1 MSIASSSASSV
12 SVSFRGEEVDL
23 ERALDET
30 VRDLQQH
37 LNMVQCRLRTLAADS
52 ERDDDFQ
59 EMIGTAD
66 MLEND
71 IDDMQWLFQD
81 LRSMC
86 YQIVGPAE
94 TAEEK
99 AWLKAHKV
107 VRKAYFQKKTL
118 DKKAEL
124 KREKKESKESK
135 MND

>member
-1 MSIASSSASSV
+1 
-12 SVSFRGEEVDL
+12 
-23 ERALDET
+23 
-30 VRDLQQH
+30 
-37 LNMVQCRLRTLAADS
+37 MVQCRLRTLAADS

-99 AWLKAHKV
+99 AWLKSHKV

>member
-12 SVSFRGEEVDL
+12 SVSLNGQEMDL
-23 ERALDET
+23 EAALDET
-30 VRDLQQH
+30 VRGLQQH

-66 MLEND
+66 ELEND
-71 IDDMQWLFQD
+71 IDNMQWLFQD

-99 AWLKAHKV
+99 SWLKAHKIQ
-107 VRKAYFQKKTL
+107 RKVFFQKKAIEQ
-118 DKKAEL
+118 KAT
-124 KREKKESKESK
+124 KKKEKIEAKENK
-135 MND
+135 MMD

>member
-81 LRSMC
+81 LRTCVTKSLAPPKP
-86 YQIVGPAE
+86 QR
-94 TAEEK
+94 
-99 AWLKAHKV
+99 
-107 VRKAYFQKKTL
+107 RK
-118 DKKAEL
+118 
-124 KREKKESKESK
+124 RG
-135 MND
+135 